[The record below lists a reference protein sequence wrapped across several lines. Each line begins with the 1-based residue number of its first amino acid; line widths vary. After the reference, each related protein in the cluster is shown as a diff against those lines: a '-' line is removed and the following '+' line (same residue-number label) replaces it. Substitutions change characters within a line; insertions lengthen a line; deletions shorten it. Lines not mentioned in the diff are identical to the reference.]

1 MNEAVALSTVALA
14 ALAPATLAVAIP
26 AARRRLEPSVARCH
40 SLAGH
45 ARRAKQVAKR
55 VGALLPGYAR
65 DHERFFNS
73 DKVPAKAVSRRRDGL
88 HRLGA
93 LFAQPRTRSLALT
106 QQTARGLSDLQF
118 SNACLVPFQRSR
130 GPRKHRQ
137 VASLVREPA
146 CVTVT
151 DPGGNVFCDLTGTH
165 GVNLLG
171 TAFTSTAQPRA
182 LRVPTLWVWCRA
194 RTSLVL

>member
-1 MNEAVALSTVALA
+1 MEWKLNLRLSTTACS
-14 ALAPATLAVAIP
+14 TISSGCM
-26 AARRRLEPSVARCH
+26 RLTACCTSGSKSCTPKLLRLKPSSA
-40 SLAGH
+40 
-45 ARRAKQVAKR
+45 
-55 VGALLPGYAR
+55 
-65 DHERFFNS
+65 NS